1 MKFSIK
7 YFLSKCDQIRLVA
20 FKISISIQNFI
31 CQNNFLNVIISI
43 ILVLG
48 PVEII
53 HYVSEIVSHNF
64 SYSLKDKNQNN
75 SRNVIFKNIAL
86 LRNEE
91 FWIRIF
97 IHAKINLNLFYFSK
111 SFVQQRFIQQS
122 LQISE
127 AAIADVLLKTWF

>member
-7 YFLSKCDQIRLVA
+7 DFLSKCDQIRLIA
-20 FKISISIQNFI
+20 FKKSISIQNFI
-31 CQNNFLNVIISI
+31 CQNNFLNVVISI

-48 PVEII
+48 PVEIMD
-53 HYVSEIVSHNF
+53 YVSEIVSHNF

-75 SRNVIFKNIAL
+75 SRNVIFKNIAH

-111 SFVQQRFIQQS
+111 SFVQQTFIPQS